1 MDEYA
6 KGTSD
11 IETVTEAFQSAI
23 DWALDHGVYD
33 FTAGPHHEINEDLC
47 PVTGSNQDIVPCV
60 DVTPAQERAMVRLH
74 GEWAVVNEPKLYPCV
89 PGPVVVDVV
98 GDSGVGMSLVVETDG
113 YVHS

>member
-1 MDEYA
+1 MKA
-6 KGTSD
+6 ILRSFHKD
-11 IETVTEAFQSAI
+11 ISYQDRRIEV
-23 DWALDHGVYD
+23 DDMYD

-47 PVTGSNQDIVPCV
+47 PVVGSNQDIVPCV
-60 DVTPAQERAMVRLH
+60 EVTPAQEQAMVRLH

-98 GDSGVGMSLVVETDG
+98 GDSGVGMSLVIETDG